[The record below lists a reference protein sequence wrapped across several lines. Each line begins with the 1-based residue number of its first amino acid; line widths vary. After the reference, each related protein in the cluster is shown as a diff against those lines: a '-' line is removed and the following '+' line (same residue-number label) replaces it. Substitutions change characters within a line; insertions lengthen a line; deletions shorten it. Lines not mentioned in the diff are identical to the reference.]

1 MRAPNS
7 DLKGHVLDDLALG
20 RGGRLFNTW
29 GGNWDTPARVKIVL
43 IRSIAFHACGAQA
56 QYILLYSGWGGL
68 KLVSVTS
75 VVSTTVSVW
84 VLSCAVWRETT
95 VVPAAH

>member
-1 MRAPNS
+1 MQAVNNMGW
-7 DLKGHVLDDLALG
+7 KLG
-20 RGGRLFNTW
+20 REDLTKYRFS
-29 GGNWDTPARVKIVL
+29 R
-43 IRSIAFHACGAQA
+43 RGAQA

-95 VVPAAH
+95 VVDPLHSEEIHSTHKTHKTRTIS